1 MKKREGGI
9 LAWAAAVFLLVGMAA
24 GCSRSE
30 EARYQLNPKQPVM
43 ITVWNYYN
51 GQTKQAFDNL
61 VSRFNETVG
70 MEMGIIVDSVSY
82 GDVNQLAE
90 EAYNSAS
97 GRLGADAMPNLFA
110 AYPENAY
117 RIDVLG
123 KLVDLNQ
130 SSHFPDYRHPA
141 FPPEGQRG
149 RYHALCRARNPPEDR
164 FPGYED

>member
-61 VSRFNETVG
+61 VSRFNET
-70 MEMGIIVDSVSY
+70 
-82 GDVNQLAE
+82 AE
-90 EAYNSAS
+90 N
-97 GRLGADAMPNLFA
+97 
-110 AYPENAY
+110 
-117 RIDVLG
+117 
-123 KLVDLNQ
+123 
-130 SSHFPDYRHPA
+130 SHFVRHCLA
-141 FPPEGQRG
+141 WGG
-149 RYHALCRARNPPEDR
+149 ILHI
-164 FPGYED
+164 

>member
-90 EAYNSAS
+90 EAYN
-97 GRLGADAMPNLFA
+97 M
-110 AYPENAY
+110 
-117 RIDVLG
+117 
-123 KLVDLNQ
+123 
-130 SSHFPDYRHPA
+130 
-141 FPPEGQRG
+141 
-149 RYHALCRARNPPEDR
+149 
-164 FPGYED
+164 

>member
-70 MEMGIIVDSVSY
+70 MEMGIIVE
-82 GDVNQLAE
+82 LW
-90 EAYNSAS
+90 
-97 GRLGADAMPNLFA
+97 RC
-110 AYPENAY
+110 
-117 RIDVLG
+117 
-123 KLVDLNQ
+123 K
-130 SSHFPDYRHPA
+130 PA
-141 FPPEGQRG
+141 GGGGLQFSQRKAG
-149 RYHALCRARNPPEDR
+149 S
-164 FPGYED
+164 

>member
-130 SSHFPDYRHPA
+130 YFSEDELKVYRRIFFRTA
-141 FPPEGQRG
+141 ASAGIMGLKFFLLC
-149 RYHALCRARNPPEDR
+149 ALRKIC
-164 FPGYED
+164 F